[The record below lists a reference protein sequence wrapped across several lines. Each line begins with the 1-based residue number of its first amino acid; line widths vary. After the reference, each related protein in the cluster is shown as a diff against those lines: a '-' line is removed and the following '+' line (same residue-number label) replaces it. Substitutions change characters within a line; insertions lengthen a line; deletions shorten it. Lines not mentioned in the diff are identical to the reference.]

1 MAIGFR
7 TLTRC
12 AVATGAML
20 MVTTVT
26 AFRAVSQSAAVPP
39 LPTGAA
45 VTRADLGAAYLRL
58 DKAYAAASLDD
69 STRRTINQQFDRST
83 LSFFTGR
90 FAAAVAGVDSAT
102 VALTGS
108 AIAPAPFALPRLVN
122 GRAPSVARDA
132 FLARL
137 ATIDTTGPLA
147 QAFVSARARAE
158 LLVDV
163 PSRERSAEFLS
174 DPAQLARDL
183 AHEVGVLERGRDP
196 YVGQAGDLWRVFRG
210 ANGVLIPLRI
220 VAPAAA
226 ATSGTPVPVLIALHG
241 AGGDENMFIDAY
253 GQGVI
258 ATLALA
264 ANTIVVSPAT
274 SAFGVSPANFDSLM
288 AVLRSEYRVN
298 TARVYVLGHSMG
310 AGVAARL
317 AQQRPQQITAVA
329 CLAGG
334 SAVAVPNAPPIM
346 FISAALD
353 PIAPPR
359 IVEAAA
365 NGTPTATY
373 RVLANEGHTLM
384 VGNGVRMALPWLLAH
399 RP

>member
-1 MAIGFR
+1 MR
-7 TLTRC
+7 TPVLTF
-12 AVATGAML
+12 VALVDAL
-20 MVTTVT
+20 WLAPCSFAQSTT
-26 AFRAVSQSAAVPP
+26 AA
-39 LPTGAA
+39 LPAATAA

-58 DKAYAAASLDD
+58 DKAYATATLDD
-69 STRRTINQQFDRST
+69 STRATINRKFDRAT
-83 LSFFTGR
+83 LSFFAGR

-102 VALTGS
+102 STLTGS
-108 AIAPAPFALPRLVN
+108 PITPAPAPTPRLVS
-122 GRAPSVARDA
+122 GRPPSALRDA

-137 ATIDTTGPLA
+137 AKVDSGGPLV

-183 AHEVGVLERGRDP
+183 AHEVGVLERGRNP
-196 YVGQAGDLWRVFRG
+196 YVGQAGDAWRVFRG
-210 ANGVLIPLRI
+210 ANGVLIPFRL

-226 ATSGTPVPVLIALHG
+226 ATSGAPVPVLIALHG
-241 AGGDENMFIDAY
+241 AGGDENMFIDGY
-253 GQGVI
+253 GKGIIV
-258 ATLALA
+258 TLAMA

-274 SAFGVSPANFDSLM
+274 SAFGASPANFDSLM

-298 TARVYVLGHSMG
+298 NGRVYVLGHSMG

-317 AQQRPQQITAVA
+317 VQLRPQQITAAA

-334 SAVAVPNAPPIM
+334 FAITVANAPPVL

-353 PIAPPR
+353 PIALPR
-359 IVEAAA
+359 GVEAAA
-365 NGTPTATY
+365 KGTPAGTY
-373 RVLANEGHTLM
+373 KQLDNEGHTLM
-384 VGNGVRMALPWLLAH
+384 VGNGVKMAFPWLLSH

>member
-1 MAIGFR
+1 MRFSVLLKATVVGAF
-7 TLTRC
+7 
-12 AVATGAML
+12 AVAPHAS
-20 MVTTVT
+20 
-26 AFRAVSQSAAVPP
+26 AQSAPVPTP
-39 LPTGAA
+39 AA
-45 VTRADLGAAYLRL
+45 GPAITRADLGAAYLRL
-58 DKAYAAASLDD
+58 DKAYASATLDD
-69 STRRTINQQFDRST
+69 STRSAINRLFDRST
-83 LSFFTGR
+83 LSFFAGR

-102 VALTGS
+102 TALTG
-108 AIAPAPFALPRLVN
+108 APIAPPLPLAPRLVN

-137 ATIDTTGPLA
+137 AKIDSAGPLA
-147 QAFVSARARAE
+147 QAFVSARARAA

-196 YVGQAGDLWRVFRG
+196 YVGQAGDAWRVFRG
-210 ANGVLIPLRI
+210 ANGTLIPMRI
-220 VAPAAA
+220 VAPPAA
-226 ATSGTPVPVLIALHG
+226 ATSGASVPVVIALHG

-253 GQGVI
+253 GTGII
-258 ATLALA
+258 ASMAMA

-274 SAFGVSPANFDSLM
+274 TAFSASPANFDSVM
-288 AVLRSEYRVN
+288 AVLRSEYRINV
-298 TARVYVLGHSMG
+298 ARVYVLGHSMG
-310 AGVAARL
+310 AGAAARL
-317 AQQRPQQITAVA
+317 VQLRPQQIAAAA

-334 SAVAVPNAPPIM
+334 AAVTVPNAPPVL

-353 PIAPPR
+353 PIAAPR

-365 NGTPTATY
+365 KATPTGTFKQ
-373 RVLANEGHTLM
+373 LDNEGHTLM
-384 VGNGVRMALPWLLAH
+384 VGNGVKLALPWLLSH